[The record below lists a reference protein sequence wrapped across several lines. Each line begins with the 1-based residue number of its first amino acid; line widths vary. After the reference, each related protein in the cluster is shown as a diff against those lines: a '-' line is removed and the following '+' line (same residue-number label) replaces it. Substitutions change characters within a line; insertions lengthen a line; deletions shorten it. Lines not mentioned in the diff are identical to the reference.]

1 VRATRIR
8 SRHLTLQLPRA
19 VVVVLGVALLAS
31 CVTAPRLVAPR
42 VAVDSVRL
50 DRIAGGEARFD
61 VLLSLTNPN
70 ARELAVETINA
81 SVTVDDVP
89 VGTATLKEPLRLP
102 ANGDATATLQ
112 ARAGVAAVLRLVAD
126 FAQRAQEQKQTGL
139 PTQVRYSVSGNATV
153 QGGYSIP
160 FSRSGEFRIGPD
172 ATFNR

>member
-1 VRATRIR
+1 MTMR
-8 SRHLTLQLPRA
+8 LPRA
-19 VVVVLGVALLAS
+19 IVVVLGAALLVS
-31 CVTAPRLVAPR
+31 CAAGPRLVAPR

-61 VLLSLTNPN
+61 VMLRLTNPN
-70 ARELAVETINA
+70 PRELAVEAIDA
-81 SVTVDDVP
+81 SVTIDDVP

-112 ARAGVAAVLRLVAD
+112 ARAGLAAVLRLAAD
-126 FAQRAQEQKQTGL
+126 FAQRAQEQKQTGQ
-139 PTQVRYSVSGNATV
+139 PTLVRYSVSGNATV

-172 ATFNR
+172 ATFTR